1 MKEQITGVNIMH
13 ATETAINVGPEAPN
27 ALLTDRVKELDDVI
41 SRNLRFFYKSAY
53 RYLGNASDAEDAVQD
68 ALLSAYKHLE
78 QFRGQ
83 ARISTWLTAIVINA
97 ARMRLRR
104 QRSIFVSLE
113 QKQGEEGL
121 ALSERIPDPKPSPE
135 EICFSSEARHK
146 LLKVAQQLSPS
157 LRRTFLLRDI
167 DGLSTRETAR
177 LLGVPEGTVKAQVA
191 RARAKLA
198 RIMGVRPRRHRT
210 RGLSAGAS
218 AFRASVV
225 CQ

>member
-1 MKEQITGVNIMH
+1 MH
-13 ATETAINVGPEAPN
+13 VTETAINDGQELPN
-27 ALLTDRVKELDDVI
+27 SLLSDRAKELDDVI
-41 SRNLRFFYKSAY
+41 SRNLRLFHKSAY

-68 ALLSAYKHLE
+68 ALLSAYKHLA

-104 QRSIFVSLE
+104 QHTVFVSLE

-135 EICFSSEARHK
+135 EICFRSEARHR
-146 LLKVAQQLSPS
+146 LIEVAQQLSPS
-157 LRRTFLLRDI
+157 LRRPFLLRDI

-177 LLGVPEGTVKAQVA
+177 LLGIPEGTVKAQVA

-198 RIMGVRPRRHRT
+198 RIMGVRPRRHRS
-210 RGLSAGAS
+210 RALAAGAS
-218 AFRASVV
+218 AFRANAL

>member
-1 MKEQITGVNIMH
+1 MH
-13 ATETAINVGPEAPN
+13 MTETSIEVRPEFQN
-27 ALLTDRVKELDDVI
+27 LSLSDRAKELDDVI
-41 SRNLRFFYKSAY
+41 SRNLRVFYKSAF

-68 ALLSAYKHLE
+68 ALLSAYKHLS

-97 ARMRLRR
+97 ARMKLRR
-104 QRSIFVSLE
+104 QHALFVSFE
-113 QKQGEEGL
+113 QKQGEDGL

-135 EICFSSEARHK
+135 EVCFSSEARHK
-146 LLKVAQQLSPS
+146 LLEVAQQLSPS

-167 DGLSTRETAR
+167 EGLSTRETAR

-198 RIMGVRPRRHRT
+198 RIMGVRPRRHRS
-210 RGLSAGAS
+210 RGLAAGAS
-218 AFRASVV
+218 AFRANAV
-225 CQ
+225 CS